1 MKFNKKNEFLKKIN
15 IKIYKLKCRV
25 LYNKKNKKYEYKNKR
40 NIKNEGVIIMMIF
53 YINNIIYKGGVDMKY

>member
-15 IKIYKLKCRV
+15 IKIYKLKFRV

-40 NIKNEGVIIMMIF
+40 NINNYGVINMKIF
-53 YINNIIYKGGVDMKY
+53 HINNIIYKVVSI